1 MLEDLRANSWSLRPC
16 CMVLAY
22 RVAHFCSVWRKK
34 NVLNNLWAA
43 PLLVLYRIITEGFFG
58 YEIQAA
64 ATIGRRFTIH
74 HGYAV
79 VINKNVVA
87 GDDFTIR
94 HGVTIGNRGADNMAC
109 PHIGNGVEL
118 GANVI
123 ILGDITIGNN
133 VTVGAG
139 SVVLKNLPANCTA
152 VGVPAEV
159 VRINNKAVNPADDL
173 DQQDLPDVMAQRL
186 LDLDRRIGQLEK
198 AAQGDIPPTAQ
209 QVAARQRTSL
219 RT

>member
-1 MLEDLRANSWSLRPC
+1 MEDIRANSWSLRPC

-34 NVLNNLWAA
+34 NVINNLWAA
-43 PLLVLYRIITEGFFG
+43 PVLLAYRFITECLFG
-58 YEIQAA
+58 YEIQAG

-79 VINKNVVA
+79 VINKFVVV

-94 HGVTIGNRGADNMAC
+94 HGVTIGNRGNSLAC
-109 PHIGNGVEL
+109 PVIGNGVEL

-123 ILGDITIGNN
+123 IVGDITLGNN

-139 SVVLKNLPANCTA
+139 SVVLDSVPDNALV
-152 VGVPAEV
+152 VG
-159 VRINNKAVNPADDL
+159 
-173 DQQDLPDVMAQRL
+173 
-186 LDLDRRIGQLEK
+186 EK
-198 AAQGDIPPTAQ
+198 ARVKVIQ
-209 QVAARQRTSL
+209 
-219 RT
+219 

>member
-22 RVAHFCSVWRKK
+22 RIAHFCSVWRKK

-43 PLLVLYRIITEGFFG
+43 PVLLAYRFITECLFG

-64 ATIGRRFTIH
+64 ATIGRRFVIH

-79 VINKNVVA
+79 VINKFVVA

-94 HGVTIGNRGADNMAC
+94 HGVTIGNRGKSLAC
-109 PHIGNGVEL
+109 PVIGNGVEL
-118 GANVI
+118 GANVVI
-123 ILGDITIGNN
+123 IGDITLGDN

-139 SVVLKNLPANCTA
+139 SVVLDDVPDNALV
-152 VGVPAEV
+152 VG
-159 VRINNKAVNPADDL
+159 
-173 DQQDLPDVMAQRL
+173 
-186 LDLDRRIGQLEK
+186 EK
-198 AAQGDIPPTAQ
+198 ARVKVIK
-209 QVAARQRTSL
+209 
-219 RT
+219 

>member
-34 NVLNNLWAA
+34 SVLNNLWAA
-43 PLLVLYRIITEGFFG
+43 PMLLAYRFITECLFG

-79 VINKNVVA
+79 VINKFVVA

-94 HGVTIGNRGADNMAC
+94 HGVTIGNRGNSLAC
-109 PHIGNGVEL
+109 PVIGNGVEL

-123 ILGDITIGNN
+123 IVGDITIGNN
-133 VTVGAG
+133 VAVGAG
-139 SVVLKNLPANCTA
+139 SVVLDSVPDNALV
-152 VGVPAEV
+152 VG
-159 VRINNKAVNPADDL
+159 
-173 DQQDLPDVMAQRL
+173 
-186 LDLDRRIGQLEK
+186 EK
-198 AAQGDIPPTAQ
+198 ARVKVIK
-209 QVAARQRTSL
+209 
-219 RT
+219 

>member
-1 MLEDLRANSWSLRPC
+1 MLEDLRATAGVYARAAWFLPI
-16 CMVLAY
+16 VPLI
-22 RVAHFCSVWRKK
+22 FCSVWRKK

-43 PLLVLYRIITEGFFG
+43 PLLVLYRIITECFFG

-118 GANVI
+118 GANVHY
-123 ILGDITIGNN
+123 
-133 VTVGAG
+133 
-139 SVVLKNLPANCTA
+139 SW
-152 VGVPAEV
+152 
-159 VRINNKAVNPADDL
+159 
-173 DQQDLPDVMAQRL
+173 
-186 LDLDRRIGQLEK
+186 
-198 AAQGDIPPTAQ
+198 
-209 QVAARQRTSL
+209 
-219 RT
+219 